1 MVKCLNRCIVS
12 SYKHQ
17 SLLSVTV
24 TILDKQVFMD
34 LVELS
39 VTEEE
44 GGVKEKKGAP
54 CSAVRGEGRR
64 TRVQGWFAGGRV
76 VLPHTFRSYNLI
88 SWVAQYSGS
97 LRGYR

>member
-1 MVKCLNRCIVS
+1 MNIFSGLLHPPQIPIVKYLNRCIVS
-12 SYKHQ
+12 PYKHQ

-34 LVELS
+34 LIELS

-64 TRVQGWFAGGRV
+64 TRVQGWLAGGESCPPSHIPK
-76 VLPHTFRSYNLI
+76 L
-88 SWVAQYSGS
+88 
-97 LRGYR
+97 